1 MKEGKRSA
9 PPQAGAFAVY
19 PEEKGVFF
27 MKKFLAFGPLFIIL
41 AAFLWSLDGLLRV
54 SLYSLPPIVV
64 VFWEHF
70 IGFLILLPLLLPKWK
85 AVTAIKPKVWGA
97 FAWVTVLSS
106 ILGTVLY
113 TAALGKVNYIQFSVV
128 VLLQQTQ
135 PLFVVLFGRLI
146 LKERIEKVFWPLLV
160 VALVGAYLVSFPT
173 GSVNVGTG
181 TGTAIAALM
190 AVGAAFSWGSSTAFS
205 RYALIRLPSLVVTG
219 LRFGLA
225 SVLGILLV
233 VAMGYQNQA
242 AGITTNQLWMLMAIA
257 LSTGMVAL
265 VIYYYGLKRTP
276 ARVSAICELTWPLS
290 AVALD
295 YVYFHKTL
303 ALSQWVGAVLLLASI
318 TAVSRMGKKASAT
331 CVPTNDNR

>member
-1 MKEGKRSA
+1 MPRLWRGRLL
-9 PPQAGAFAVY
+9 Y
-19 PEEKGVFF
+19 PEENGVFF
-27 MKKFLAFGPLFIIL
+27 MKKLLAFGPLFIIL

-70 IGFLILLPLLLPKWK
+70 IGFLILLPVLLPMWK
-85 AVTAIKPKVWGA
+85 EVLSIKPKVWSA

-146 LKERIEKVFWPLLV
+146 LKERIEKVFWPLLA
-160 VALVGAYLVSFPT
+160 VALAGAYLVSFPAGVNAAT
-173 GSVNVGTG
+173 GA
-181 TGTAIAALM
+181 GTAIAALM
-190 AVGAAFSWGSSTAFS
+190 AIGAAFSWGSSTAFS
-205 RYALIRLPSLVVTG
+205 RYALIRLPSLAVTG

-225 SVLGILLV
+225 SLLGIVLV
-233 VAMGYQNQA
+233 LAMGYPQQA
-242 AGITTNQLWMLMAIA
+242 TNVTSGQLWTLVAIA

-290 AVALD
+290 AVVID

-303 ALSQWVGAVLLLASI
+303 TASQWIGAVLLLVSI
-318 TAVSRMGKKASAT
+318 TAVSRIAKKQ
-331 CVPTNDNR
+331 

>member
-1 MKEGKRSA
+1 
-9 PPQAGAFAVY
+9 
-19 PEEKGVFF
+19 
-27 MKKFLAFGPLFIIL
+27 MKKLLAFGPLFIIL

-70 IGFLILLPLLLPKWK
+70 IGFLILLPMLLSMWK
-85 AVTAIKPKVWGA
+85 KVLSIKPKVWSA

-146 LKERIEKVFWPLLV
+146 VKERIEKVFWPLLA
-160 VALVGAYLVSFPT
+160 VALAGAYLVSFPAGVNAAT
-173 GSVNVGTG
+173 GA
-181 TGTAIAALM
+181 GTAIAALM
-190 AVGAAFSWGSSTAFS
+190 ALGAAFSWGSSTAFS

-225 SVLGILLV
+225 SLLGIV
-233 VAMGYQNQA
+233 VVLAMGYQKQA
-242 AGITTNQLWMLMAIA
+242 TNVTSGQLWTLVAIA

-290 AVALD
+290 AVVID

-303 ALSQWVGAVLLLASI
+303 TASQWIGAVLLLVSI
-318 TAVSRMGKKASAT
+318 TAVSRIAKKQ
-331 CVPTNDNR
+331 

>member
-1 MKEGKRSA
+1 
-9 PPQAGAFAVY
+9 
-19 PEEKGVFF
+19 
-27 MKKFLAFGPLFIIL
+27 MKKLLAFGPLFIIL

-70 IGFLILLPLLLPKWK
+70 IGFVILLPVLLPMWK
-85 AVTAIKPKVWGA
+85 EVLSIKPKVWSA

-135 PLFVVLFGRLI
+135 PLFVVLFARLI
-146 LKERIEKVFWPLLV
+146 VKERIEKVFWPLLA
-160 VALVGAYLVSFPT
+160 VALAGVYLVSFPA
-173 GSVNVGTG
+173 GVNAAMGA
-181 TGTAIAALM
+181 GTAIAALM
-190 AVGAAFSWGSSTAFS
+190 AIGAAFSWGSSTAFS

-225 SVLGILLV
+225 SLLGIV
-233 VAMGYQNQA
+233 VVLAMGYQKQA
-242 AGITTNQLWMLMAIA
+242 TNITSGQLWTLVAIA

-290 AVALD
+290 AVVID

-303 ALSQWVGAVLLLASI
+303 TVSQWIGAVLLLVSI
-318 TAVSRMGKKASAT
+318 TTVSRIAKKQ
-331 CVPTNDNR
+331 

>member
-1 MKEGKRSA
+1 
-9 PPQAGAFAVY
+9 
-19 PEEKGVFF
+19 
-27 MKKFLAFGPLFIIL
+27 
-41 AAFLWSLDGLLRV
+41 
-54 SLYSLPPIVV
+54 
-64 VFWEHF
+64 
-70 IGFLILLPLLLPKWK
+70 
-85 AVTAIKPKVWGA
+85 
-97 FAWVTVLSS
+97 
-106 ILGTVLY
+106 
-113 TAALGKVNYIQFSVV
+113 
-128 VLLQQTQ
+128 
-135 PLFVVLFGRLI
+135 LI

-225 SVLGILLV
+225 SILGIMLIIV
-233 VAMGYQNQA
+233 MGYQQQV
-242 AGITTNQLWMLMAIA
+242 AGVTSGQLWTLVAIA

-303 ALSQWVGAVLLLASI
+303 TASQWIGAVLLLAGI
-318 TAVSRMGKKASAT
+318 TAVSRMGKKAGT
-331 CVPTNDNR
+331 TVPTNDNR

>member
-1 MKEGKRSA
+1 
-9 PPQAGAFAVY
+9 
-19 PEEKGVFF
+19 
-27 MKKFLAFGPLFIIL
+27 MKKLLAFGPLFIIL

-54 SLYSLPPIVV
+54 RLYSLPPIVV

-70 IGFLILLPLLLPKWK
+70 IGFLILLPVLLPKWK
-85 AVTAIKPKVWGA
+85 AVVSIKPKIWGA

-106 ILGTVLY
+106 IVGTVLY
-113 TAALGKVNYIQFSVV
+113 TAALGKIHFIQFSVV

-135 PLFVVLFGRLI
+135 PLFVVLFGSLI
-146 LKERIEKVFWPLLV
+146 LKERIEKVFWPFLA
-160 VALVGAYLVSFPT
+160 VALAGAYLVSFPVGVNTAT
-173 GSVNVGTG
+173 GAGTV
-181 TGTAIAALM
+181 IAALM

-205 RYALIRLPSLVVTG
+205 RYALIRLPSLVVAG

-225 SVLGILLV
+225 SVLGILLILV
-233 VAMGYQNQA
+233 MGYQKQA
-242 AGITTNQLWMLMAIA
+242 VGISPSQLWMLVAIA

-290 AVALD
+290 AVVID

-303 ALSQWVGAVLLLASI
+303 TASQWIGAVLLLVSI
-318 TAVSRMGKKASAT
+318 TAVSRMARKE
-331 CVPTNDNR
+331 